1 MLKLDNETLLL
12 AFVAVTGAAVLLQA
26 FILLAI
32 YITVRR
38 AARTVREQAEDLRSS
53 VMPVIY
59 NTRELFA
66 RVAPQIESAA
76 VDLAALTSDLRTQSA
91 QMQLSVMEILDRV
104 HQQSSRMDTMFSG
117 VLDTIDRVGSFV
129 TDVVNKPLRQISG
142 IMATIK
148 AVVDTLRPHEAPRR
162 PAAPRDPEDRFV

>member
-1 MLKLDNETLLL
+1 
-12 AFVAVTGAAVLLQA
+12 VLLQA

-32 YITVRR
+32 YITIRR
-38 AARTVREQAEDLRSS
+38 TARTVREQAEDLHSS

-59 NTRELFA
+59 NTREIFA
-66 RVAPQIESAA
+66 RVAPRIESAA
-76 VDLAALTSDLRTQSA
+76 VDLAAITSELRVQSA
-91 QMQLSVMEILDRV
+91 EMQSSVLEILDRV
-104 HQQSSRMDTMFSG
+104 HRQSSRLDTMFSD
-117 VLDTIDRVGSFV
+117 VLDVVDRAGTFIA
-129 TDVVNKPLRQISG
+129 DVVNKPLRQISG